1 MSSPGGNDG
10 SAELRPF
17 LLRRRDQQ
25 FLAGM
30 TLIALLA
37 IAGWWW
43 QSGGLSGRL
52 TEWDRLSGRTM
63 RFHVNVN
70 TATWPELAQLPEIG
84 EMLARRIIE
93 NREAEGPFRSP
104 EDLMRVRGIGE
115 KTLELMRPYLSPES
129 WPQEPST

>member
-1 MSSPGGNDG
+1 MSSSGGDGG
-10 SAELRPF
+10 SAEPRPF
-17 LLRRRDQQ
+17 LLRRRDQP

-52 TEWDRLSGRTM
+52 NEWDRLSGRTT

-84 EMLARRIIE
+84 EMLARRIID

-129 WPQEPST
+129 WPQEPAT